1 MPLKL
6 EHPVIWTNPEDNP
19 VDSPSTRLGRLC
31 RINNQTG
38 FCCVRFV
45 GIGCRRVLKSRL
57 TPSDD
62 ESAPSCTDSC
72 REGC

>member
-1 MPLKL
+1 MPLQL
-6 EHPVIWTNPEDNP
+6 ERPVIWTNPD
-19 VDSPSTRLGRLC
+19 DSTNTRLGRLC

-45 GIGCRRVLKSRL
+45 NIGCRKVLKSRL
-57 TPSDD
+57 MPSND
-62 ESAPSCTDSC
+62 ESAPPCTDSC